1 MVVVDRV
8 EITLD
13 VELEGGA
20 ASSLGMG
27 DGDVVDEG
35 KTSMDGV

>member
-1 MVVVDRV
+1 MVDIV
-8 EITLD
+8 EKTLD
-13 VELEGGA
+13 FELEGGA

-27 DGDVVDEG
+27 GEDVIGEG

>member
-1 MVVVDRV
+1 MVVVDIV
-8 EITLD
+8 EKTLD

-27 DGDVVDEG
+27 GGDVIGEG
-35 KTSMDGV
+35 ETSMDGV